1 MARTEERDERS
12 AVSVERRGERER
24 VVEREV

>member
-12 AVSVERRGERER
+12 AVSAEGRGERER